1 MTRILSEFNIGVA
14 TGRPLVAYKQ
24 RLKKKVDT
32 IARYVKQSGGRGQFA
47 VVHVIFEDHVTDDG
61 GMEFVDN
68 VKGGNVPREYISNV
82 ENGLREVFQT
92 GSNSGFEFVNVQA
105 TLYDGKSHEVDSSEM
120 AFHQAGALAFR
131 QAMESNTVLLEPYM
145 QLEVRVPEEFMGA
158 VVGDLNSRRGEVG
171 DMDALGDERV
181 IRGLVPISEM
191 FAYASALRGA
201 TQGRGSFSMEFAEYR
216 DVPASLA
223 AKALKKDEE

>member
-1 MTRILSEFNIGVA
+1 VRVILE
-14 TGRPLVAYKQ
+14 
-24 RLKKKVDT
+24 
-32 IARYVKQSGGRGQFA
+32 
-47 VVHVIFEDHVTDDG
+47 HFETEDG

-82 ENGLREVFQT
+82 EAGLREMFQS

-105 TLYDGKSHEVDSSEM
+105 TLYDGKAHEVDSSEM
-120 AFHQAGALAFR
+120 AFHNAGALAFR
-131 QAMESNTVLLEPYM
+131 QAMDGNTVLLEPYM
-145 QLEVRVPEEFMGA
+145 QLEVRVPEDYMGA

-171 DMDALGDERV
+171 DMDANGDERV

-223 AKALKKDEE
+223 AKALKKDQD